1 MAELSKIF
9 DLMSSIYKIDFS
21 KAGTFIPDSV
31 LKSNVPTF
39 RYTLNMYSINKTY
52 KRYLYVYGLSHYLL
66 INNVAD
72 GMINMVNYIY
82 VNSTYDIILADT
94 GEDNKLILLC
104 NKFYNNSSCKILKS
118 RLSVA
123 NLRKKLELPNDLK
136 IISNLEELLDRYH
149 SINLIN
155 SF

>member
-21 KAGTFIPDSV
+21 KAGT
-31 LKSNVPTF
+31 
-39 RYTLNMYSINKTY
+39 
-52 KRYLYVYGLSHYLL
+52 
-66 INNVAD
+66 
-72 GMINMVNYIY
+72 
-82 VNSTYDIILADT
+82 
-94 GEDNKLILLC
+94 GEDNKLILLY
-104 NKFYNNSSCKILKS
+104 NKFYNNNFCKILKS

-155 SF
+155 SL